1 MFSSYIDGKR
11 WDFVVTHQD
20 IENSPRWLDT
30 DDNPPLSPRAAIR
43 SARLLLSQLMKDGNQ
58 WRLDS
63 VQLRPIDFPRSWIYV
78 VDFQQ
83 PPPRPDGGISTKMSV
98 VVLMN
103 GRAIVPTS
111 SKWPPEFKPR

>member
-1 MFSSYIDGKR
+1 MIFTIVLVLTLAVQAPVNTGAAGMFSSYIDGKR

-78 VDFQQ
+78 
-83 PPPRPDGGISTKMSV
+83 
-98 VVLMN
+98 
-103 GRAIVPTS
+103 
-111 SKWPPEFKPR
+111 